1 MWYSVISLAIA
12 LSGQDGL
19 TSPLS
24 SKLAESAES
33 ASLTISLS
41 GVTLGQGVVVGPKG
55 IAITT
60 GDVAFGPDGN
70 PRLGMDAT
78 FSSGFRTK
86 LAVEAY
92 DSVTDIAL
100 VRLAQAPEAVKPAKL
115 STATER
121 GTVLVVLPTGSAR
134 AEITKA
140 SVTGVMSYSRRYVPL
155 IEVRLERGG
164 VPLGG
169 APFFD
174 TAGNLAGLLLASLV
188 TPGQG
193 AGGGGIAP
201 RTGIDAGTT
210 KALAERAADT
220 IQGPRPAATT
230 YSLGLKILNRVVTG
244 FVSNNGIVQHPYLG
258 IFFETN
264 KSGQT
269 VISRV
274 VDGGPSAVAGVKPG
288 DVVLTAGGDLI
299 ENSFD
304 FAAFLFERQV
314 GEIVQL
320 QLRRGA
326 TLVAAQVAVVADPS
340 SLQQRSALRRTP
352 IAQAPQTE
360 STLGRFPVGL

>member
-1 MWYSVISLAIA
+1 
-12 LSGQDGL
+12 
-19 TSPLS
+19 
-24 SKLAESAES
+24 
-33 ASLTISLS
+33 LTISLS
-41 GVTLGQGVVVGPKG
+41 GVTLGQGVVVGEKG

-78 FSSGFRTK
+78 FSSGYRTK

-92 DSVTDIAL
+92 DAVTDIAL
-100 VRLAQAPEAVKPAKL
+100 VRLAHAPDTVKPAKL

-121 GTVLVVLPTGSAR
+121 GAVLVVLPTGSAR
-134 AEITKA
+134 AEITKS

-169 APFFD
+169 APIFD
-174 TAGNLAGLLLASLV
+174 TAGNLAGMLLASLV
-188 TPGQG
+188 TPGQ
-193 AGGGGIAP
+193 AGGGGAAS

-230 YSLGLKILNRVVTG
+230 DSLGVKILNRVVTG

-274 VDGGPSAVAGVKPG
+274 VEGGPSAVAGVKPG

-326 TLVAAQVAVVADPS
+326 TLVAAQVAVVSDPS
-340 SLQQRSALRRTP
+340 SLQQRNALRRTP

-360 STLGRFPVGL
+360 STLASFPIGL